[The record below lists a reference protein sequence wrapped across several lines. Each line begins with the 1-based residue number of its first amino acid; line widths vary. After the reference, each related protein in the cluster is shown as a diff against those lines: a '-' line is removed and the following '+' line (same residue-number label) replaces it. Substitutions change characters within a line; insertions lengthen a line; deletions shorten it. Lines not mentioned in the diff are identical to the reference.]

1 MTNDDGSAQH
11 ENALR
16 SFRAETAGIV
26 LVRRPRP
33 RPRSEA
39 IPNRGHHLLITP
51 AAGSFDRPGPA
62 GRQTPSSAA
71 RHERHHANFPPR
83 TPENTGPPK
92 VSPRKSPPPSQ
103 PSALLSP
110 DRRTA
115 GRRTG
120 EHGGR
125 SRSGTDANQTPQ
137 PDDRPQQHRSSAA
150 PPHQLHAV
158 PPHQQ
163 HRSRQFFDS
172 RTPQFPL
179 YRQTGRFPA
188 LAPNRPKPPIQGF
201 ATKSARTA
209 RATQSLPPQR
219 FALVLKF
226 SEVAAAP
233 SFLATPQ
240 LHRPR
245 SFTSRSCHPT
255 SPAPQA
261 SRRRPGATQL
271 RLTLTA
277 FSSFP
282 RSLRM
287 GHPPHPPG

>member
-1 MTNDDGSAQH
+1 MRPLSAV
-11 ENALR
+11 ELR
-16 SFRAETAGIV
+16 PPRI
-26 LVRRPRP
+26 RPSRP
-33 RPRSEA
+33 VANRQLRPS
-39 IPNRGHHLLITP
+39 
-51 AAGSFDRPGPA
+51 
-62 GRQTPSSAA
+62 RQTPSFAA
-71 RHERHHANFPPR
+71 GHERNRARFPPR
-83 TPENTGPPK
+83 TPANTGPPK
-92 VSPRKSPPPSQ
+92 LSPPESAVPSQ
-103 PSALLSP
+103 MSALLSSV

-115 GRRTG
+115 GRRTACT
-120 EHGGR
+120 ESAREAERMPAKRH
-125 SRSGTDANQTPQ
+125 SPTID
-137 PDDRPQQHRSSAA
+137 HSSTSSS
-150 PPHQLHAV
+150 
-158 PPHQQ
+158 PHQQ